1 MKLTL
6 TRFMITFLCLENF
19 FMALQKKRILFKNG
33 LLWFFI
39 TKQIFCP
46 RWKNVSPFL
55 HWRGFKKLTYKITSA
70 KEYGKYLCQWIQ
82 KVKSQNFHFTN
93 LWKKL
98 IKHLFCFITFY
109 SFDLL
114 QVFTG
119 LMLTFSSSLL

>member
-6 TRFMITFLCLENF
+6 TRFMITFLCLEKF
-19 FMALQKKRILFKNG
+19 FYGSAEKKDSLQEWTSLILYNQANLLPAL
-33 LLWFFI
+33 
-39 TKQIFCP
+39 
-46 RWKNVSPFL
+46 KNVSPFL

-98 IKHLFCFITFY
+98 IKDLFCFITFY
-109 SFDLL
+109 PFDLL